1 VISFRYHIVSI
12 VSVFLAL
19 AVGVALGGGPLKGE
33 VDNTLVQQVKTDRKE
48 KAALKAEIS
57 SLHSGSDFNDSF
69 ARTVAPDL
77 LSGTLTGRPVTL
89 VVLPGAEQSSVSS
102 LSQLIGEAGGTVAGT
117 VRAGK
122 GLIDPSNKQLVD
134 QLSSQL
140 MDGTTDVS
148 VPNGASG
155 YERMGTLLARAI
167 GTNADGGA
175 KVDDTSNS
183 ILSGFS
189 TAGLLSVEGDMSQR
203 GSLVMFIGGPG
214 EGTSEQ
220 RQGANSIITTIAE
233 AVDANTDGVVVA
245 GPIASAHA
253 GGLVAAV
260 REDVVAARDVS
271 TVDVLGRVSGEVV
284 AVMALAE
291 QAHGKTG
298 HYGAVDAADGAMP
311 GANASAQ

>member
-1 VISFRYHIVSI
+1 
-12 VSVFLAL
+12 
-19 AVGVALGGGPLKGE
+19 
-33 VDNTLVQQVKTDRKE
+33 
-48 KAALKAEIS
+48 
-57 SLHSGSDFNDSF
+57 
-69 ARTVAPDL
+69 
-77 LSGTLTGRPVTL
+77 
-89 VVLPGAEQSSVSS
+89 
-102 LSQLIGEAGGTVAGT
+102 
-117 VRAGK
+117 
-122 GLIDPSNKQLVD
+122 
-134 QLSSQL
+134 